1 MAQIPVY
8 DQEKKE
14 AGSVALAPEVFEVP
28 VRAEI
33 LNLVV
38 RAQRAA
44 WRAGTHS
51 TLNRAKMKGG
61 GQKPWRQKGTGRARS
76 GTNISPIWTGGA
88 VTFGPQPR
96 DYSFKVNKKVRRL
109 ALKMALSARLATN
122 DLMVVKDIS
131 LPEAKTRH
139 FAKVSKSLGLE
150 KTLLV
155 APAEAHTLMLSA
167 RNMPGITVMA
177 PEQLNVYDVLRH
189 NRLVL
194 LESVIEP
201 VTARLSGNDG
211 GSDAA
216 SE

>member
-1 MAQIPVY
+1 MAQVTVF

-14 AGSVALAPEVFEVP
+14 AGKITLAPEVFEVP

-38 RAQRAA
+38 RSIRAA

-61 GQKPWRQKGTGRARS
+61 GAKPWRQKGTGRARAGS
-76 GTNISPIWTGGA
+76 NVSPLWVGGA

-109 ALKMALSARLATN
+109 ALKMALSSRLAGEN
-122 DLMVVKDIS
+122 LLVVKDIA

-139 FAKVSKSLGLE
+139 FAKVKSDLGL
-150 KTLLV
+150 KKALV
-155 APAEAHTLMLSA
+155 VVPAEAHALMLSA
-167 RNMPGITVMA
+167 RNIPGLTVLA
-177 PEQLNVYDVLRH
+177 PEQLNVYDILNHRQ
-189 NRLVL
+189 LVL
-194 LESVIEP
+194 LESVVGF
-201 VTARLSGNDG
+201 VTDRLSGA

-216 SE
+216 SAE